1 MLWKVSFGCWVTWSI
16 SSWQKCYKSV
26 FFFNFTKLQFLNNK
40 IYSYT
45 KNNYLALGNLVFWS
59 ISSFKTKSK
68 HLSQFFWWEI
78 NLRELRGF
86 ILQKIWAL
94 VAGRQ
99 KKKVLPLITRLGK
112 EETLIILL
120 SAWDRSRDSK
130 AKRNL
135 SKHMWW
141 AFHVSLLVTFLGQK
155 SLKTLRMFALLKAS
169 LVGFIY
175 IFSSLFSNSFTF
187 KTIYILNIKVVYLHL
202 E

>member
-1 MLWKVSFGCWVTWSI
+1 MLKQHQAVVGQFQMEAQSRGLAYQQGRLNNINTPLHCMSGLGPPHVLWQVSFGCWVMWSI

-68 HLSQFFWWEI
+68 HLSQFFWWEV

-99 KKKVLPLITRLGK
+99 KKKFCPWSLDLGRK
-112 EETLIILL
+112 KLL
-120 SAWDRSRDSK
+120 
-130 AKRNL
+130 
-135 SKHMWW
+135 
-141 AFHVSLLVTFLGQK
+141 
-155 SLKTLRMFALLKAS
+155 
-169 LVGFIY
+169 
-175 IFSSLFSNSFTF
+175 
-187 KTIYILNIKVVYLHL
+187 
-202 E
+202 

>member
-1 MLWKVSFGCWVTWSI
+1 MDDSGDILFPMLLRGWIRFSPIVNPLLHLI
-16 SSWQKCYKSV
+16 SLYIYCFLSLSWQKCYKSV

-99 KKKVLPLITRLGK
+99 KKKFCPWSLDLGRK
-112 EETLIILL
+112 KLL
-120 SAWDRSRDSK
+120 
-130 AKRNL
+130 
-135 SKHMWW
+135 
-141 AFHVSLLVTFLGQK
+141 
-155 SLKTLRMFALLKAS
+155 
-169 LVGFIY
+169 
-175 IFSSLFSNSFTF
+175 
-187 KTIYILNIKVVYLHL
+187 
-202 E
+202 

>member
-1 MLWKVSFGCWVTWSI
+1 MILVMTKIQKNKLPKWNELNSNLLSVVQQNQLHTYSVDCQWSFGSDSYPLDNHWRSTLYSICITYVCTANCGPLHVLWQVSFGCWVTWSI
-16 SSWQKCYKSV
+16 
-26 FFFNFTKLQFLNNK
+26 FFNFTKLQFLNNK

-99 KKKVLPLITRLGK
+99 KKKFCPWSLDLGRK
-112 EETLIILL
+112 KLL
-120 SAWDRSRDSK
+120 
-130 AKRNL
+130 
-135 SKHMWW
+135 
-141 AFHVSLLVTFLGQK
+141 
-155 SLKTLRMFALLKAS
+155 
-169 LVGFIY
+169 
-175 IFSSLFSNSFTF
+175 
-187 KTIYILNIKVVYLHL
+187 
-202 E
+202 

>member
-1 MLWKVSFGCWVTWSI
+1 MFVLSLISEHNTIWAVYKKLDKITFLYFFLKMIQFHPAPPHVLWQVSFGCWVTWSI

-99 KKKVLPLITRLGK
+99 KKNFCHWSLDLGRK
-112 EETLIILL
+112 KLL
-120 SAWDRSRDSK
+120 
-130 AKRNL
+130 
-135 SKHMWW
+135 
-141 AFHVSLLVTFLGQK
+141 
-155 SLKTLRMFALLKAS
+155 
-169 LVGFIY
+169 
-175 IFSSLFSNSFTF
+175 
-187 KTIYILNIKVVYLHL
+187 
-202 E
+202 

>member
-1 MLWKVSFGCWVTWSI
+1 MFVLSLISEHNTIWAVYKKLDKITFLYFFLKMIQFHPAPPHVLWQVSFGCWVTWSI

-99 KKKVLPLITRLGK
+99 KKKFCQWSLDLGRK
-112 EETLIILL
+112 KLL
-120 SAWDRSRDSK
+120 
-130 AKRNL
+130 
-135 SKHMWW
+135 
-141 AFHVSLLVTFLGQK
+141 
-155 SLKTLRMFALLKAS
+155 
-169 LVGFIY
+169 
-175 IFSSLFSNSFTF
+175 
-187 KTIYILNIKVVYLHL
+187 
-202 E
+202 